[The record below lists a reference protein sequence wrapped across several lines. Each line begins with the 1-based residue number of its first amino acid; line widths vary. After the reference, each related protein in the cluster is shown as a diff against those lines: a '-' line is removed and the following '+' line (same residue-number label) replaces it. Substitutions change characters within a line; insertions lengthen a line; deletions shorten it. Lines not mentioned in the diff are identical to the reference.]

1 MKTTRVFAVVAALF
15 VPGLASAGDLLSKE
29 KFIDY
34 QAQMR
39 CAEFLYSHTD
49 AARYE
54 QEQTNIDKAF
64 KVKEKDLEAGRIDEL
79 MTKYDTD
86 NSVVDAIA
94 AKVQAL
100 CPQRE

>member
-1 MKTTRVFAVVAALF
+1 MKATRVLAVIAALL
-15 VPGLASAGDLLSKE
+15 VPGLANAGDLLSKE

-39 CAEFLYSHTD
+39 CAEFQFSHSD

-54 QEQTNIDKAF
+54 QEQERIDKAF
-64 KVKEKDLEAGRIDEL
+64 KVKEKDHEAGRIDEL

-86 NSVVDAIA
+86 SSVLDAISV
-94 AKVQAL
+94 KVDAL